1 MKKTHRCKARVP
13 ISHQSGG
20 KQIENIQISR
30 GLRLNSPIYAG
41 PSECWEKSTIIQTS
55 TSKGVKLKVLLL
67 GEFSGLHKN
76 LKEGLVEL
84 GHDVTIA
91 SSGDGWKS
99 IKSDLNIGPSRK
111 GILRKPSGLWNIFRA
126 VLKLKGYDVV
136 QIVSPAVFPRIF
148 GINKAILRYIFNA
161 NKKIFLVGAGCN
173 DSGTADFFENGLKYP
188 QLYRE
193 IKKSNPEMWI
203 QCKKGRKFNH
213 WILQKINGFIPIM
226 YEYAEGYRRIGY
238 EKLCPTIPIPI
249 NTDLIQYTQ
258 NKVGEKLVVFHGLN
272 REGVKGTPIIR
283 KAMELLQNEFPDDV
297 ECIIDG
303 KIPLHE
309 YLSMLEKVNVVVDQA
324 YSVSVGVNGV
334 YNLAM
339 GKVVVGGGE
348 VEFLEEF
355 GLDHSPLIPIEPTVE
370 DIYQKLKSLIGC
382 NEYVEELGVRSR
394 NFAENVHDYK
404 KVAQSY
410 VDVWS
415 AN

>member
-1 MKKTHRCKARVP
+1 V
-13 ISHQSGG
+13 
-20 KQIENIQISR
+20 
-30 GLRLNSPIYAG
+30 
-41 PSECWEKSTIIQTS
+41 
-55 TSKGVKLKVLLL
+55 KVLLL

-76 LKEGLVEL
+76 LKEGLLEL

-111 GILRKPSGLWNIFRA
+111 GILRKPSGLWSILRA
-126 VLKLKGYDVV
+126 VPMLKDYDVV
-136 QIVSPAVFPRIF
+136 QIVSPTVFPRVF
-148 GINKAILRYIFNA
+148 GINKAILRYIFNK
-161 NKKIFLVGAGCN
+161 NKKVFLVGAGCN

-188 QLYRE
+188 QFYKE
-193 IKKSNPEMWI
+193 IKKSNPRMWI
-203 QCKKGRKFNH
+203 QSEKGRKFND
-213 WILQKINGFIPIM
+213 WIFQKINGFIPIM

-238 EKLCPTIPIPI
+238 KKLCPTVPIPI
-249 NTDLIQYTQ
+249 NTDSVQYTK
-258 NKVGEKLVVFHGLN
+258 NKVNGRLVVFHGLN

-283 KAMELLQNEFPDDV
+283 KAMERLQNEFPDDV

-303 KIPLHE
+303 KMPLDE
-309 YLSMLEKVNVVVDQA
+309 YLSVLERVNVVVDQV

-348 VEFLEEF
+348 MEFLEEF
-355 GLDHSPLIPIEPTVE
+355 GLDRSPLIPIEPTVE
-370 DIYQKLKSLIGC
+370 DVYEKLKSLVGC
-382 NEYVEELGVRSR
+382 NEYLEELGQRSR
-394 NFAENVHDYK
+394 AFAENLHDYK

-410 VDVWS
+410 VDIWS